1 MEFAIVFAGI
11 VLAIWMLALLLQLGD
26 FVTLWYDAHYAEDRE
41 QHGRFGNER
50 ANTFFWLPPLVVV
63 AALSAALGIDFAAR
77 MVFDGASPVAGLL
90 LLLGVGA
97 ALGLLGAIVYLAV
110 GRRDDKSFAGLR
122 RGLLSLTEA
131 VPGREKLSR
140 EEVATLRERLGAIE
154 EHQQVDVTRPGWTV
168 ARVTPVIVS
177 GVLVLAAIVLAM
189 ELGFGSRWWLPLIA
203 LGCAA
208 LSYVIAASSARTAL
222 DADAAWN
229 SIRLRQRAEVLVLL
243 DGLERSSRKG
253 VAGLSDRVARALQ
266 ILREQQN

>member
-1 MEFAIVFAGI
+1 MEFAIVFAGT
-11 VLAIWMLALLLQLGD
+11 VLAVWMLALLLQLGD

-41 QHGRFGNER
+41 QQGRFGNER

-63 AALSAALGIDFAAR
+63 AALGAALGIDFAAR
-77 MVFDGASPVAGLL
+77 IIFDGASPVTGLL
-90 LLLGVGA
+90 VLLGVGA
-97 ALGLLGAIVYLAV
+97 ALGLLAAIVYLAV

-122 RGLLSLTEA
+122 RGLLSLTET

-140 EEVATLRERLGAIE
+140 EEIGALRERLSAIDE
-154 EHQQVDVTRPGWTV
+154 RQQLDVVRPGWTL
-168 ARVTPVIVS
+168 ARVAPVIVS
-177 GVLVLAAIVLAM
+177 ALLLLAAIVLAV
-189 ELGFGSRWWLPLIA
+189 ELGFGSHWWLPVIA

-222 DADAAWN
+222 GADAAWN
-229 SIRLRQRAEVLVLL
+229 AIRLRQRAEVFVLL